1 MTERR
6 VTGDEQEVPCMT
18 MMVQTSTDEAP
29 ELLARIEHRRANGLD
44 RYDEWWEGV
53 YRIVT
58 GPSPEH
64 GEFVAVLTAV
74 LLPKARARG
83 LGLSTPVNVGVDK
96 YDAKVPDLGIFRRD
110 TPRSSP
116 AFLDTAELV
125 VEVLSPGERAGEK
138 LPFYASRNVKEY
150 VEIDL
155 RRRSVRMLTNVDEQW
170 REARASRVI
179 ELSVDEVIA
188 LLPD

>member
-1 MTERR
+1 
-6 VTGDEQEVPCMT
+6 MT
-18 MMVQTSTDEAP
+18 MMVQASTDEAP
-29 ELLARIEHRRANGLD
+29 ELLALIEQRRANGLD
-44 RYDEWWEGV
+44 TYDEWWDGV

-64 GEFVAVLTAV
+64 GEFVAILSAA

-83 LGLSTPVNVGVDK
+83 LGLSTPVNVGEDK

-138 LPFYASRNVKEY
+138 LPFYASRGVREY
-150 VEIDL
+150 LEVDL
-155 RRRSVRMLTNVDEQW
+155 GRASVRMLANVDGEW
-170 REARASRVI
+170 RDVRASSVI
-179 ELSVDEVIA
+179 DLAVDDVAA
-188 LLPD
+188 LLTD

>member
-1 MTERR
+1 
-6 VTGDEQEVPCMT
+6 MT

-29 ELLARIEHRRANGLD
+29 ELLAVIEQRRVTGLD
-44 RYDEWWEGV
+44 RYDEWWQGV

-64 GEFVAVLTAV
+64 GEFVANLAAL

-96 YDAKVPDLGIFRRD
+96 VDARVPDLGIFRRD
-110 TPRSSP
+110 TPRTSP
-116 AFLDTAELV
+116 AFLQSAELV
-125 VEVLSPGERAGEK
+125 AEVLSPGELAGEK
-138 LPFYASRNVKEY
+138 LPFYASR
-150 VEIDL
+150 
-155 RRRSVRMLTNVDEQW
+155 SVREYLEVDVRAHSVRLLANIEGQW
-170 REARASRVI
+170 REVDSSSVI
-179 ELSVDEVIA
+179 DLSVDEVLA